1 MLKDEAYKN
10 LVDFYGIMK
19 ELGIVF
25 WLDGG
30 TLLGAYRDKDFPVGD
45 EDDVDLG
52 TWDNYRHLKETIKA
66 KCKEK
71 GFDCVHEWDYQL
83 AFKRNGNKIDFFF
96 HRKKEIDSVHCL
108 YKEDKCIP
116 AVVPVYYFEEL
127 DLIDFCGLQFNR
139 PRRIESYLKYKYG
152 NWEVPIPAK
161 EYRLSGGCYNPNVN
175 KVLRPDYVI
184 E

>member
-1 MLKDEAYKN
+1 MLRDEAIKN
-10 LVDFYGIMK
+10 LQDFDKIMR
-19 ELGIVF
+19 ELGIVY

-30 TLLGAYRDKDFPVGD
+30 TLLGAYRDKDFPAGD

-52 TWDNYRHLKETIKA
+52 TWENYRHLKEEIKRKTA
-66 KCKEK
+66 EQ

-83 AFKRNGNKIDFFF
+83 AFKRNGNKVDFFF
-96 HRKKEIDSVHCL
+96 HRKKALDSVHCL
-108 YKEDKCIP
+108 YKEERCIP

-127 DLIDFCGLQFNR
+127 SQIDFHGITFNR
-139 PRRIESYLKYKYG
+139 PRDIENYLALKYGDWKT
-152 NWEVPIPAK
+152 PIPTK

-184 E
+184 